1 MSNFAVKFRTVF
13 LLTVVVL
20 MLFTTVALQVKG
32 ITVVVDQQCATTNGL
47 GTTTL
52 GNHEPIGQT
61 FTPTQSSVVGF
72 SIYISSG
79 NGVPTPMTAKI
90 LSGGI
95 GGSLVGSKNF
105 SIPEAFGSP
114 NGAWFSVSFPSG
126 VPVTPGHTY
135 AIDLTDNLASAGIR
149 LYQCTDTYSG
159 GNGYSEGSLGISSY
173 TFTESAGTFSVGVS
187 PPALTIVQGLSQN
200 STVTISSLSNFTSPV
215 QLNASAVP
223 AGVSVVFG
231 SNTLTPPA
239 NGLITTPLT
248 VMVSG
253 GAAIGSYG
261 ITITAT
267 SGAMSP
273 NAVLNLTIT
282 TAATTTLMT
291 TSTTSNMTTSM
302 TPVADFA
309 ITSSVSSVSVAPGGN
324 GAATIVVVSINGF
337 NSPVSLSAS
346 WVGAA
351 PAGVSATVTSP
362 VVPVSGSAASS
373 PLTITATPGASS
385 GNFTV
390 RIIGTSGMLTHTVTP
405 DITVQVLTA
414 TTTTSAAMSSTT
426 SALPVTPPP
435 SCAVAIATF
444 GSEIAP
450 LVQGLRTFRDQSIMK
465 THSGTAFMTLFNAWY
480 YSFSP
485 NVARYVSAHPID
497 RTVLKYGLYPL
508 VGILYASYYSYLLV
522 STISSEGGVIVAG
535 IVAAI
540 LMGLVYLAPIGFLVN
555 RILRRHGGPMGLSRM
570 LVVGWVGVSVVMFA
584 ASYFTSSSLILGIGT
599 ANLALGMLSLGCV
612 LGTQV
617 LAFPKLVNPF
627 LRIRTYAVGW
637 FIGERYRRFRN
648 NYVKN

>member
-1 MSNFAVKFRTVF
+1 MTNFTIRFRTLF

-20 MLFTTVALQVKG
+20 MLFTTASLPVKG
-32 ITVVVDQQCATTNGL
+32 ITVVIDQQCATTNGL

-79 NGVPTPMTAKI
+79 NGVPTPMSAKI

-95 GGSLVGSKNF
+95 GGSLVGSQNF
-105 SIPEAFGSP
+105 SIPMAFGSP
-114 NGAWFSVSFPSG
+114 NGAWFSVSFPVG

-135 AIDLTDNLASAGIR
+135 ALDLTDNLASAGIR
-149 LYQCTDTYSG
+149 LYQCTDTYPG
-159 GNGYSEGSLGISSY
+159 GNGYSEGSLGISSF
-173 TFTESAGTFSVGVS
+173 TFTESAGTFSVIVS
-187 PPALTIVQGLSQN
+187 PPTLTIVQGLAQN
-200 STVTISSLSNFTSPV
+200 STVTVSSFGNFTSPV

-223 AGVSVVFG
+223 AGVSVIFG
-231 SNTLTPPA
+231 SNNITPPS

-267 SGAMSP
+267 SGAMTP
-273 NAVLNLTIT
+273 NAVLNLTVT
-282 TAATTTLMT
+282 TAATTTMIT
-291 TSTTSNMTTSM
+291 TTSNMTTST
-302 TPVADFA
+302 TPMADFA
-309 ITSSVSSVSVAPGGN
+309 ITSSTSSISITPGGAS
-324 GAATIVVVSINGF
+324 GSATIVVVSLNGF
-337 NSPVSLSAS
+337 NSPVLLSAS

-373 PLTITATPGASS
+373 PLTITATPGAST

-390 RIIGTSGMLTHTVTP
+390 RIIGTSSMLTHTVTP
-405 DITVQVLTA
+405 DITVQVMA
-414 TTTTSAAMSSTT
+414 VTTTTSAAMSSTT

-485 NVARYVSAHPID
+485 NVARYVSAHTID
-497 RTVLKYGLYPL
+497 RSVLKYSLYPL

-522 STISSEGGVIVAG
+522 SPINSEGGVIVAG
-535 IVAAI
+535 MVGSI
-540 LMGLVYLAPIGFLVN
+540 LVGLVYLAPIGYLVN
-555 RILRRHGGPMGLSRM
+555 RILRRHRRSMGLSRM
-570 LVVGWVGVSVVMFA
+570 FVAGWVGISAVMVA
-584 ASYFTSSSLILGIGT
+584 VSYFTNSSLVLGIVT

-617 LAFPKLVNPF
+617 LALPKLVNPF
-627 LRIRTYAVGW
+627 LRVRTHVVGW
-637 FIGERYRRFRN
+637 VVGERYRRLRN
-648 NYVKN
+648 YSLKN